1 MPTSLVAMSHTP
13 LLGKVT
19 VERDVESQLD
29 TVFGLLRDFVADFE
43 PDVTIL
49 FTPDHY
55 NGFFYDIMPPFCVG
69 TAAESIGDFGSPSG
83 PLNVPESFAMDLTN
97 HVLADGVDLT
107 MSKAMKVDHGA
118 VQPLELLFGSID
130 KHPVIPVFINGVAE
144 PFTPMRRV
152 KTLGESIGQ
161 FIQGRRERVLLVAS
175 GGLSHDPPVPR
186 WHTATPT
193 ARAGLLNG
201 RQPTPKAR
209 ATREKNVM
217 ATAQAFAEGT
227 ATIQDLNPTWDRA
240 FMDHCRTGDL
250 SALAEYD
257 WEQMTRD
264 AGHSSHETRTWLAAF
279 AALSTFGN
287 YDTDVQYYRPIRE
300 YIAGFGAIAARP
312 RDQKRTPGQ
321 DRNR

>member
-1 MPTSLVAMSHTP
+1 MPTSLIAMSHTP
-13 LLGKVT
+13 LLGKVP
-19 VERDVESQLD
+19 VNQDVESELGA
-29 TVFGLLRDFVADFE
+29 VFGLLRDFVADFE

-69 TAAESIGDFGSPSG
+69 TAAESIGDFDSPSG
-83 PLNVPESFAMDLTN
+83 PLNVPETFAMDLTN

-118 VQPLELLFGSID
+118 VQPLELLFGTID
-130 KHPVIPVFINGVAE
+130 AHPVVPVFVNGVAE
-144 PFTPMRRV
+144 PFTPMHRV
-152 KTLGESIGQ
+152 KNLGESIGR
-161 FIQGRRERVLLVAS
+161 FVRRRQDRVLLVAS

-186 WHTATPT
+186 WHSAAPS

-201 RQPTPKAR
+201 RQPTPMAR
-209 ATREKNVM
+209 ATREANVM
-217 ATAQAFAEGT
+217 ATAQKFAEGT
-227 ATIQDLNPTWDRA
+227 ATIQDLNPEWDRM
-240 FMDHCRTGDL
+240 FMDRCRTGDL
-250 SALAEYD
+250 STLAGYD
-257 WEQMTRD
+257 WEDMTRD

-279 AALSTFGN
+279 AALSASGA

-312 RDQKRTPGQ
+312 HEQPRTSAQ
-321 DRNR
+321 DRIR